1 MQNLAELTRR
11 LIVGQVEFVLVGG
24 FAAIAHGVLRT
35 TRDVDICCRFSEEN
49 LMRIQK
55 AVADLHPAYRPRTDL
70 ALALTPELCASL
82 KNLYLKT
89 DLGILDCL
97 GEIKGVGNYD
107 EVAKHA
113 VELEL
118 PIGKC
123 RVIDLETLI
132 VAKEAMDR
140 DHDRITVRDLK
151 EIKKRRQQSNS

>member
-11 LIVGQVEFVLVGG
+11 LIVGNVEFVLVGG
-24 FAAIAHGVLRT
+24 FAAIAHGVLRS
-35 TRDVDICCRFSEEN
+35 TRDVDVCCRFSEEN

-55 AVADLHPAYRPRTDL
+55 ALVDLNPVYRPRTDL
-70 ALALTPELCASL
+70 PLELTPKLCASL

-97 GEIKGVGNYD
+97 GEIKGVGSFE
-107 EVAKHA
+107 EVVKHS

-123 RVIDLETLI
+123 RVIDLDTLI
-132 VAKEAMDR
+132 IAKEAMDR

-151 EIKKRRQQSNS
+151 EIKNRQQQY

>member
-1 MQNLAELTRR
+1 MQNLAELTKR
-11 LIVGQVEFVLVGG
+11 LITGNVEFVLVGG
-24 FAAIAHGVLRT
+24 FAAIAHGVLRS
-35 TRDVDICCRFSEEN
+35 TRDVDVCCRFSEEN

-55 AVADLHPAYRPRTDL
+55 ALVDLHPVYRPRTDL
-70 ALALTPELCASL
+70 PLELTPQLCASL

-89 DLGILDCL
+89 DLGILDCI
-97 GEIKGVGNYD
+97 GEIKGVGGFE
-107 EVAKHA
+107 EVAKHS

-151 EIKKRRQQSNS
+151 EIKKRQQQN

>member
-1 MQNLAELTRR
+1 MQNLAELTKR
-11 LIVGQVEFVLVGG
+11 LITGNVEFVLVGG
-24 FAAIAHGVLRT
+24 FAAIAHGVLRS
-35 TRDVDICCRFSEEN
+35 TRDVDVCCRFSEEN

-55 AVADLHPAYRPRTDL
+55 ALVDLHPVYRPRTDL
-70 ALALTPELCASL
+70 PLELTPQLCASL

-89 DLGILDCL
+89 DLGILDCI
-97 GEIKGVGNYD
+97 GEIKGVGGFE
-107 EVAKHA
+107 EVAKHS

-132 VAKEAMDR
+132 IAKEAMDR

-151 EIKKRRQQSNS
+151 EIKKRQQQN

>member
-1 MQNLAELTRR
+1 MQNLAELTKR
-11 LIVGQVEFVLVGG
+11 LITGNVEFVLVGG
-24 FAAIAHGVLRT
+24 FAAIAHGVLRS
-35 TRDVDICCRFSEEN
+35 TRDVDVCCRFSEEN

-55 AVADLHPAYRPRTDL
+55 ALVDLHPVYRPRTDL
-70 ALALTPELCASL
+70 PLELTPQLCASL

-97 GEIKGVGNYD
+97 GEIKGVGGFE
-107 EVAKHA
+107 EVAKHS

-132 VAKEAMDR
+132 IAKEAMDR
-140 DHDRITVRDLK
+140 DHDRSTVRDLK
-151 EIKKRRQQSNS
+151 EIKKRQQQN

>member
-1 MQNLAELTRR
+1 
-11 LIVGQVEFVLVGG
+11 
-24 FAAIAHGVLRT
+24 
-35 TRDVDICCRFSEEN
+35 
-49 LMRIQK
+49 MRIQK
-55 AVADLHPAYRPRTDL
+55 ALVDLHPVYRPRTDL
-70 ALALTPELCASL
+70 PLELTPQLCASL

-97 GEIKGVGNYD
+97 GEIKGVGGFE
-107 EVAKHA
+107 EVAKHS

-151 EIKKRRQQSNS
+151 EIKKRQQQN